1 MPLLEVRFE
10 QKVILQI
17 CDPSHMRVLRL
28 HADRL
33 VLLGALFRN
42 RCLDHQKSSCDP
54 PNLLFTLSFA
64 LLVAQLIQSLFCA

>member
-10 QKVILQI
+10 QKGILQI
-17 CDPSHMRVLRL
+17 CDHSHKRVLRL
-28 HADRL
+28 PADRR

-42 RCLDHQKSSCDP
+42 LCLPHQKSSCDP

-64 LLVAQLIQSLFCA
+64 LLVAQLVQSLFCA